1 MLIPTNIRASYN
13 FMLKNLSLKNK
24 LAISAS
30 AAIILGGVLVEGLS
44 FFVALQRLDFEVSQR
59 LESTSASYNQYVSD
73 WLLSKERALT
83 SLSQDAEQSAIV
95 THLKQVRDSAAFD
108 NVFLAYP
115 DGSQDNANGVVLPPG
130 NDDPRKWGWYINALA
145 NPSKVFMDNPTVAA
159 ATGANVVSLG
169 KALQLHGQTSVLG
182 ADVEI
187 GDILNSLNQVI
198 LPGEG
203 YMFIANDQGN
213 IFTHNDG
220 KLLNQPVS
228 KLGLNNSDI
237 VAAANSGQERT
248 ISINGKDFV
257 VYAKAIDGT
266 KLTTV
271 TVLDNDSLVAP
282 LYDAIWGQI
291 IATTIVVIICV
302 ALFNLLCNIL
312 FRPLYNVSNALSQIA
327 NGSGDLTQRIK
338 VENCDEVGELAK
350 NFNQF
355 VASLQQ
361 LIGHI
366 RHQAES
372 LNDQSELSTKRAN
385 QSVQELNHQ
394 QQEITLVA
402 TAVTEMASATQ
413 EIASHAEQTAKVAQ
427 GSSVSTQNG
436 HSLVVNTKDSIN
448 NLSSEVNQASGVIS
462 ELNQHAQDINT
473 VLSTIRDIAEQT
485 NLLALNAAIE
495 AARAGEQGRGFA
507 VVADEVRVLSQRTHT
522 STEEIKSTIE
532 TLQRTTQRAVTLM
545 ERSSELALGSVEDAD
560 RASQALDEI
569 NSAVAM
575 ISDMATQIAT
585 AAEEQTHVTNE
596 ITQNV
601 TSIKDVTDNLV
612 IGAEESMN
620 QSSELKSQAENLNSK
635 VATFK
640 LA

>member
-1 MLIPTNIRASYN
+1 M
-13 FMLKNLSLKNK
+13 
-24 LAISAS
+24 
-30 AAIILGGVLVEGLS
+30 VEGLS
-44 FFVALQRLDFEVSQR
+44 FRDALQRLDVEVEQR

-73 WLLSKERALT
+73 WLLSKERALK
-83 SLSQDAEQSAIV
+83 SLSQDAEKSAIV
-95 THLKQVRDSAAFD
+95 THLKQVKDSAAFD

-115 DGSQDNANGVVLPPG
+115 DGTQDNANGVVLPPG
-130 NDDPRKWGWYINALA
+130 NDDPRKWGWYTNAIA
-145 NPSKVFMDNPTVAA
+145 NPSQVFIDNPTVAA

-169 KALQLHGQTSVLG
+169 KAINLHGQTSVLG

-187 GDILNSLNQVI
+187 GDIINSLDKVI

-203 YMFIANDQGN
+203 YMFIANEQGN
-213 IFTHNDG
+213 VFIHKDSKF
-220 KLLNQPVS
+220 LNQPIS
-228 KLGLNNSDI
+228 KLGLSFQDI
-237 VAAANSGQERT
+237 AAISQSGNDRQ
-248 ISINGKDFV
+248 ISVDGNTFV
-257 VYAKAIDGT
+257 VFAKKIEGT
-266 KLTTV
+266 ELTTV
-271 TVLDNDSLVAP
+271 TVIDHNSLIEP
-282 LYDAIWGQI
+282 LYDAVWGQI
-291 IATTIVVIICV
+291 IATSIVVILCV

-327 NGSGDLTQRIK
+327 NGSGDLTQRIE
-338 VENCDEVGELAK
+338 VENRDEVGELAE
-350 NFNQF
+350 NFNLF
-355 VASLQQ
+355 VASLQE

-366 RHQAES
+366 RHQAVD
-372 LNDQSELSTKRAN
+372 LNQRSEASTQRAI
-385 QSVQELNHQ
+385 QSVDELNHQ
-394 QQEITLVA
+394 QQEITMVA

-413 EIASHAEQTAKVAQ
+413 EIASHAEQTAKAAID
-427 GSSVSTQNG
+427 SSTSTQNG
-436 HSLVVNTKDSIN
+436 HGLVVNTKESIN
-448 NLSSEVNQASGVIS
+448 NLSSEVNQASIVIG

-532 TLQRTTQRAVTLM
+532 TLQQTTQRAVTIM
-545 ERSSELALGSVEDAD
+545 ERSSELAIGSVADAD
-560 RASQALDEI
+560 QAAMALDEI
-569 NSAVAM
+569 NAAVAL

-601 TSIKDVTDNLV
+601 TTIKDVTDQLV
-612 IGAEESMN
+612 VGAEESKHE
-620 QSSELKSQAENLNSK
+620 SSQLKSQAEDLNSK

>member
-1 MLIPTNIRASYN
+1 M
-13 FMLKNLSLKNK
+13 
-24 LAISAS
+24 
-30 AAIILGGVLVEGLS
+30 LVEGLS
-44 FFVALQRLDFEVSQR
+44 FRDSLNRLDVEVAQR
-59 LESTSASYNQYVSD
+59 LESTSASYNQYVKD

-83 SLSQDAEQSAIV
+83 SLSSDSEKRSLV
-95 THLKQVRDSAAFD
+95 THLKQVRDSGAFD

-130 NDDPRKWGWYINALA
+130 NNDPRKWGWYTNAIA

-169 KALQLHGQTSVLG
+169 KALQLHGQTVVLG

-203 YMFIANDQGN
+203 YMFIANEQGN
-213 IFTHNDG
+213 IFTHNNG

-228 KLGLNNSDI
+228 KLGLNNNDI
-237 VAAANSGQERT
+237 TSAARSGTERRV
-248 ISINGKDFV
+248 SINGTEYV
-257 VYAKAIDGT
+257 IYARHIEGT

-271 TVLDNDSLVAP
+271 TVLDQNSLVAP
-282 LYDAIWGQI
+282 LYDAVWDQI
-291 IATTIVVIICV
+291 IATTIVVVICV

-312 FRPLYNVSNALSQIA
+312 FRPLYNVSNALAQIA

-338 VENCDEVGELAK
+338 VENRDEVGELAE

-355 VASLQQ
+355 VESLQQ

-366 RHQAES
+366 RHQAEELS
-372 LNDQSELSTKRAN
+372 QQSELSTNRAN
-385 QSVQELNHQ
+385 QSVSDLNHQ
-394 QQEITLVA
+394 QQEITMVA

-413 EIASHAEQTAKVAQ
+413 EIAAHAEQTAKAAQ
-427 GSSVSTQNG
+427 DSSASTQNG
-436 HSLVVNTKDSIN
+436 HELVINSKSSIN
-448 NLSSEVNQASGVIS
+448 NLSSEVNQASVVIG
-462 ELNQHAQDINT
+462 ELNQHAQDIST

-522 STEEIKSTIE
+522 STEEIRSTIE
-532 TLQRTTQRAVTLM
+532 TLQQTTQRAVAIMDT
-545 ERSSELALGSVEDAD
+545 SSQLAQGSVADAD
-560 RASQALDEI
+560 RAALALDEI
-569 NSAVAM
+569 NAAVAL

-601 TSIKDVTDNLV
+601 TSIKDVTDHLV
-612 IGAEESMN
+612 VGAEESMN
-620 QSSELKSQAENLNSK
+620 QSAELKSQAEDLNSK

>member
-1 MLIPTNIRASYN
+1 M
-13 FMLKNLSLKNK
+13 FKNLSLKNK

-44 FFVALQRLDFEVSQR
+44 FRDSLNRLDVEVAQR
-59 LESTSASYNQYVSD
+59 LESTSASYNQYVKD

-83 SLSQDAEQSAIV
+83 SLSSDSEKRSLV
-95 THLKQVRDSAAFD
+95 THLKQVRDSGAFD

-130 NDDPRKWGWYINALA
+130 NNDPRKWGWYTNAIA

-169 KALQLHGQTSVLG
+169 KALQLHGQTVVLG

-203 YMFIANDQGN
+203 YMFIANEQGN
-213 IFTHNDG
+213 IFTHNNG

-228 KLGLNNSDI
+228 KLGLNNNDI
-237 VAAANSGQERT
+237 TSAARSGTERRV
-248 ISINGKDFV
+248 SINGTEYV
-257 VYAKAIDGT
+257 IYARHIEGT

-271 TVLDNDSLVAP
+271 TVLDQNSLVAP
-282 LYDAIWGQI
+282 LYDAVWDQI
-291 IATTIVVIICV
+291 IATTIVVVICV

-312 FRPLYNVSNALSQIA
+312 FRSLYNVSNALAQIA

-338 VENCDEVGELAK
+338 VENRDEVGELAE

-355 VASLQQ
+355 VESLQQ

-366 RHQAES
+366 RHQAEELS
-372 LNDQSELSTKRAN
+372 QQSELSAN
-385 QSVQELNHQ
+385 QSVSDLNHQ
-394 QQEITLVA
+394 QQEITMVA

-413 EIASHAEQTAKVAQ
+413 EIAAHAEQTAKAAQ
-427 GSSVSTQNG
+427 DSSASTQNG
-436 HSLVVNTKDSIN
+436 HELVINSKSSIN
-448 NLSSEVNQASGVIS
+448 NLSSEVNQASVVIG
-462 ELNQHAQDINT
+462 ELNQHAQDIST

-522 STEEIKSTIE
+522 STEEIRSTIE
-532 TLQRTTQRAVTLM
+532 TLQQTTQRAVTIM
-545 ERSSELALGSVEDAD
+545 DTSSQLAQGSVEDAD
-560 RASQALDEI
+560 RAALALDEI
-569 NSAVAM
+569 NAAVAL

-601 TSIKDVTDNLV
+601 TSIKDVTDHLV
-612 IGAEESMN
+612 VGAEESMN
-620 QSSELKSQAENLNSK
+620 QSAELKSQAEDLNSK

>member
-1 MLIPTNIRASYN
+1 
-13 FMLKNLSLKNK
+13 MLKNLSLKNK

-44 FFVALQRLDFEVSQR
+44 FRDALQRLDVEVEQR

-73 WLLSKERALT
+73 WLLSKERALK
-83 SLSQDAEQSAIV
+83 SLSQDAEKSAIV
-95 THLKQVRDSAAFD
+95 TYLKQVKDSAAFD

-115 DGSQDNANGVVLPPG
+115 DGTQDNANGVVLPPG
-130 NDDPRKWGWYINALA
+130 NDDPRKWGWYTNAIA
-145 NPSKVFMDNPTVAA
+145 NPSQVFIDNPTVAA

-169 KALQLHGQTSVLG
+169 KAINLHGQTSVLG

-187 GDILNSLNQVI
+187 GDIINSLDKVI
-198 LPGEG
+198 LPGKG
-203 YMFIANDQGN
+203 YMFIANEQGKVF
-213 IFTHNDG
+213 IHKDS
-220 KLLNQPVS
+220 KLLNQPIS
-228 KLGLNNSDI
+228 KLGLSFQDI
-237 VAAANSGQERT
+237 AAISQSGNDRQVSVDGNT
-248 ISINGKDFV
+248 FV
-257 VYAKAIDGT
+257 VFAKKIEGT
-266 KLTTV
+266 ELTTV
-271 TVLDNDSLVAP
+271 TVIDHNSLIEP
-282 LYDAIWGQI
+282 LYDAVWGQI
-291 IATTIVVIICV
+291 IATSIVVILCV

-327 NGSGDLTQRIK
+327 NGSGDLTQRIE
-338 VENCDEVGELAK
+338 VENRDEVGELAE
-350 NFNQF
+350 NFNLF
-355 VASLQQ
+355 VASLQE

-366 RHQAES
+366 RHQAVD
-372 LNDQSELSTKRAN
+372 LNQRSEASTQRAI
-385 QSVQELNHQ
+385 QSVDELNHQ
-394 QQEITLVA
+394 QQEITMVA

-413 EIASHAEQTAKVAQ
+413 EIASHAEQTAKAAID
-427 GSSVSTQNG
+427 SSTSTQNG
-436 HSLVVNTKDSIN
+436 HGLVVNTKESIN
-448 NLSSEVNQASGVIS
+448 NLSSEVNQASIVIG

-532 TLQRTTQRAVTLM
+532 TLQQTTQRAVAIM
-545 ERSSELALGSVEDAD
+545 ERSSELAIGSVADAD
-560 RASQALDEI
+560 QAAMALDEI
-569 NSAVAM
+569 NSAVAL

-601 TSIKDVTDNLV
+601 TTIKDVTDQLV
-612 IGAEESMN
+612 IGAEESKHE
-620 QSSELKSQAENLNSK
+620 SSQLKSQAEDLNSK